1 MLAFSNS
8 GALSHKEPTA
18 AREAP
23 RDDREEDFADEID
36 QLDADVPLED
46 SADEDEGT
54 GGYSV
59 FA

>member
-1 MLAFSNS
+1 M
-8 GALSHKEPTA
+8 
-18 AREAP
+18 REAP